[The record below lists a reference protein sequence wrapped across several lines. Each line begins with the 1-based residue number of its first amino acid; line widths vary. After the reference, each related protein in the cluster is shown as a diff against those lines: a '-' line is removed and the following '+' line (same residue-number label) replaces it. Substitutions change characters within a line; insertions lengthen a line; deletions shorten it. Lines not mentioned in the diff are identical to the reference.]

1 MSDRYI
7 DPSHQ
12 NSTGGTEKLT
22 EVLKDLHSV
31 CTEIQ
36 LSMIA
41 TQDGLTMTS
50 YGSVFDPDAVGA
62 MCSELQMICHKTA
75 KQLQQGV
82 LEQVLLKCSDSYM
95 LVMTAGDSAI
105 LAVMTTPDS
114 NLGITFI
121 EAERAAK
128 AIKLLLE

>member
-1 MSDRYI
+1 MSNESI
-7 DPSHQ
+7 DSSQ
-12 NSTGGTEKLT
+12 QMSTGGTEELT
-22 EVLKDLHSV
+22 AILQDLHKG

-41 TQDGLTMTS
+41 TQDGLTMAS
-50 YGSVFDPDAVGA
+50 FGSVFDPDEVGA

-75 KQLQQGV
+75 DQLQQGV
-82 LEQVLLKCSDSYM
+82 LEQVLLKCSDSFM
-95 LVMTAGDSAI
+95 LVITAGESAI

-121 EAERAAK
+121 EAERASK